1 MKKLKIKK
9 GDLMPWFLED
19 HGQLPQWYLEDT
31 EKFFK
36 WFEKKTSKL
45 QASSRKLQASSSKL
59 GGAGELARASSLKKN
74 STCSCIVYYIYHHP
88 QPPANFK

>member
-19 HGQLPQWYLEDT
+19 HGQLPKWYLDDT

-36 WFEKKTSKL
+36 WFEKNTSK
-45 QASSRKLQASSSKL
+45 QQASSSMIR
-59 GGAGELARASSLKKN
+59 EPW
-74 STCSCIVYYIYHHP
+74 YI
-88 QPPANFK
+88 

>member
-19 HGQLPQWYLEDT
+19 HGQLPQWYLDDT

-45 QASSRKLQASSSKL
+45 QAPSSKLQAPSATKRPQL
-59 GGAGELARASSLKKN
+59 N
-74 STCSCIVYYIYHHP
+74 ST
-88 QPPANFK
+88 NKLERL

>member
-19 HGQLPQWYLEDT
+19 HGQLPQWYLDDT

-36 WFEKKTSKL
+36 WLEKKIK
-45 QASSRKLQASSSKL
+45 SSSAQAK
-59 GGAGELARASSLKKN
+59 EVDKRAS
-74 STCSCIVYYIYHHP
+74 IV
-88 QPPANFK
+88 